1 MKGMIFAAGLG
12 TRLLPLT
19 EKTPKA
25 LVEIGG
31 IPMLEIIIKRFI
43 MFGIDRIII
52 NVHHY
57 AEQIIRFLKDH
68 NNFNINIAI
77 SDERNFLLYTG
88 GGLKKARW
96 FLDGNEPFLLHNVD
110 VLSDLNLKEMINTHT
125 ASGALATVAVRD
137 RPTSRYLLFNKKDN
151 LCGWMNTKTNELIS
165 SCDPGK
171 QFKKLAFSGIH
182 IIDPFIFDLLD
193 TRNKFTIIEAY
204 LKLMDKHSIKAYRHD
219 KSLWFD
225 LGSKENLITAG
236 KFISQN
242 KGFII

>member
-1 MKGMIFAAGLG
+1 MIFAAGLG

-52 NVHHY
+52 NVHHH
-57 AEQIIRFLKDH
+57 ADQIIHFLEDH

-77 SDERNFLLYTG
+77 SDERNFLPDTG

-110 VLSDLNLKEMINTHT
+110 VLSDLNLKEMINTQT

-137 RPTSRYLLFNKKDN
+137 RQTSRYLLFNEKDN

-171 QFKKLAFSGIH
+171 QYNKLAFSGIH
-182 IIDPFIFDLLD
+182 VIDPSIFDLLD
-193 TRNKFTIIEAY
+193 TRKKFTIIEAY
-204 LKLMDKHSIKAYRHD
+204 LKLKDKHSIKAYLHD
-219 KSLWFD
+219 NSSWLD

-242 KGFII
+242 RDFII